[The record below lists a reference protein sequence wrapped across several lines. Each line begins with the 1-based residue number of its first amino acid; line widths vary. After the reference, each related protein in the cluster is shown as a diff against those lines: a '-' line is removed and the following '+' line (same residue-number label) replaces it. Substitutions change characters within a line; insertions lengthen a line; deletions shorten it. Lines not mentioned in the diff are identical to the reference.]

1 MRVAVSGASG
11 LIGSALCR
19 ALEERG
25 DHVVRL
31 VRGTPQGGEVAWDPG
46 SGAVDRQGL
55 EGVEAA
61 VHLAGAGIGDRR
73 WTPAR
78 RALLVSSRV
87 DSTTLLAA
95 TLAGLEPQP
104 RVLVNASA
112 VGIYG
117 DRGAEELTEASP
129 AGTGFLAELC
139 RRWEAATAPAA
150 AAGIRTVCLRSGI
163 VLSRSG
169 GALARQMPLFRF
181 GVGGRLG
188 SGRQWVS
195 WISITDEVNVVLHAL
210 DNETLSGPVNSVA
223 PHPVTNAEFTSA
235 LGRAVHRPAVLAVPA
250 PVLRL
255 ALGRELVDEAL
266 LASQRAL
273 PAALHESGFAFSHPR
288 VDSALAEVV
297 GG

>member
-31 VRGTPQGGEVAWDPG
+31 VRGTPRAGEVAWDPG

>member
-11 LIGSALCR
+11 LIGSELCR
-19 ALEERG
+19 ALEARG

-31 VRGTPQGGEVAWDPG
+31 VRRSPRAGEVAWDPG
-46 SGAVDRQGL
+46 SGAL
-55 EGVEAA
+55 EGHDLSGVDAA
-61 VHLAGAGIGDRR
+61 VHLSGAGIGDRR

-78 RALLVSSRV
+78 RASLVSSRI
-87 DSTTLLAA
+87 DSTALLAV
-95 TLAGLEPQP
+95 TLAGVDPRP

-117 DRGAEELTEASP
+117 DRGSEELTEASP
-129 AGTGFLAELC
+129 LGTGFLAELC

-169 GALARQMPLFRF
+169 GALARQLPLFRL
-181 GVGGRLG
+181 GLGGRLG

-195 WISITDEVNVVLHAL
+195 WISITDEVNAVLHAV
-210 DNETLSGPVNSVA
+210 DGDTLSGPVNAVA
-223 PHPVTNAEFTSA
+223 PNPVTNTEFTSVLA
-235 LGRAVHRPAVLAVPA
+235 GTVHRPAVLAVPA

-255 ALGRELVDEAL
+255 ALGRELVDEVL
-266 LASQRAL
+266 LASQRAQ
-273 PAALHESGFAFSHPR
+273 PAALHDSGFVFSHPR
-288 VDSALAEVV
+288 LDSALADVV

>member
-31 VRGTPQGGEVAWDPG
+31 VRHAPRAGEVAWDPG
-46 SGAVDRQGL
+46 SGVLDGRGL
-55 EGVEAA
+55 AGVEAA
-61 VHLAGAGIGDRR
+61 VHLAGAGIGNRR

-95 TLAGLEPQP
+95 TLAGLDPQP
-104 RVLVNASA
+104 RVLVSASA

-129 AGTGFLAELC
+129 LGTGFLAELC
-139 RRWEAATAPAA
+139 RRWEAAASSAA

-169 GALARQMPLFRF
+169 GALARQMPLFRL
-181 GVGGRLG
+181 GLGGRLG

-195 WISITDEVNVVLHAL
+195 WISITDEVKVVLHAL
-210 DNETLSGPVNSVA
+210 DHETLSGPVNAVA
-223 PHPVTNAEFTSA
+223 PNPVTNAEFTSA

-250 PVLRL
+250 PALRL

-266 LASQRAL
+266 LASQRVRPTAL
-273 PAALHESGFAFSHPR
+273 QNSGFAFSHPD
-288 VDSALAEVV
+288 VDSALADVV